1 MKRKLS
7 MLLSGFLV
15 LILVGCGGSKKYE
28 PNLAEMGMVN
38 ADEKYTNQYG
48 VRDNLNIK
56 GVTKKE
62 DIIEVKT
69 ESPIE
74 NVIYANKEH
83 LSVSIIDEEGKEY
96 SDLSV
101 VVTNNEGNAILY
113 IEGNDI
119 NKGKYLRVMP
129 YKTRD
134 GNFAEYENKWYIR
147 LGYNYY
153 PSLLFYN

>member
-28 PNLAEMGMVN
+28 PNLAEMGMVD

-48 VRDNLNIK
+48 VRDNLYIK

-129 YKTRD
+129 YKTKD
-134 GNFAEYENKWYIR
+134 GNFAEYEIK
-147 LGYNYY
+147 
-153 PSLLFYN
+153 

>member
-101 VVTNNEGNAILY
+101 VVTNNEGNTILY

-129 YKTRD
+129 YKTKD
-134 GNFAEYENKWYIR
+134 GNFAEYEIK
-147 LGYNYY
+147 
-153 PSLLFYN
+153 

>member
-7 MLLSGFLV
+7 MLLSELLV

-129 YKTRD
+129 YKTKD
-134 GNFAEYENKWYIR
+134 GNFAEYEIK
-147 LGYNYY
+147 
-153 PSLLFYN
+153 

>member
-101 VVTNNEGNAILY
+101 VVTNNEGNTILY

-134 GNFAEYENKWYIR
+134 GNFAEYEIKW
-147 LGYNYY
+147 
-153 PSLLFYN
+153 

>member
-15 LILVGCGGSKKYE
+15 LVLVGCGGSKKYE
-28 PNLAEMGMVN
+28 PNLAEMGIVN
-38 ADEKYTNQYG
+38 ADENYTNQYG

-129 YKTRD
+129 YKTKD
-134 GNFAEYENKWYIR
+134 GNFAEYEIK
-147 LGYNYY
+147 
-153 PSLLFYN
+153 

>member
-101 VVTNNEGNAILY
+101 VVTNNEVNAILY

-134 GNFAEYENKWYIR
+134 GNFAEYEIK
-147 LGYNYY
+147 
-153 PSLLFYN
+153 

>member
-28 PNLAEMGMVN
+28 PNLAEMGMVD

-48 VRDNLNIK
+48 VRDNLYIK

-119 NKGKYLRVMP
+119 NKGKYLRIMA
-129 YKTRD
+129 YKTKD
-134 GNFAEYENKWYIR
+134 GNFAEYEIKC
-147 LGYNYY
+147 
-153 PSLLFYN
+153 

>member
-56 GVTKKE
+56 GVTENE

-129 YKTRD
+129 YKTKD
-134 GNFAEYENKWYIR
+134 GNFAEYEIKW
-147 LGYNYY
+147 
-153 PSLLFYN
+153 

>member
-119 NKGKYLRVMP
+119 NNGKYLRVMP

-134 GNFAEYENKWYIR
+134 GNFAEYEIKW
-147 LGYNYY
+147 
-153 PSLLFYN
+153 

>member
-28 PNLAEMGMVN
+28 PNLAEMGMVD

-48 VRDNLNIK
+48 VRDNLYIK

-119 NKGKYLRVMP
+119 NKGKYLRIMP
-129 YKTRD
+129 YKTKD
-134 GNFAEYENKWYIR
+134 GNFAEYEIK
-147 LGYNYY
+147 
-153 PSLLFYN
+153 

>member
-62 DIIEVKT
+62 DIIEVK
-69 ESPIE
+69 
-74 NVIYANKEH
+74 
-83 LSVSIIDEEGKEY
+83 
-96 SDLSV
+96 
-101 VVTNNEGNAILY
+101 
-113 IEGNDI
+113 
-119 NKGKYLRVMP
+119 KGKYLRVMP
-129 YKTRD
+129 YKTKD
-134 GNFAEYENKWYIR
+134 GNFAEYEIK
-147 LGYNYY
+147 
-153 PSLLFYN
+153 

>member
-28 PNLAEMGMVN
+28 PNLAEMGMVD

-48 VRDNLNIK
+48 VRDNLYIK

-119 NKGKYLRVMP
+119 NKGKYLRIMP
-129 YKTRD
+129 YKTKD
-134 GNFAEYENKWYIR
+134 GKFAEYEIK
-147 LGYNYY
+147 
-153 PSLLFYN
+153 

>member
-62 DIIEVKT
+62 DIIEVKI

-129 YKTRD
+129 YKTKD
-134 GNFAEYENKWYIR
+134 GNFAEYEIK
-147 LGYNYY
+147 
-153 PSLLFYN
+153 

>member
-113 IEGNDI
+113 I
-119 NKGKYLRVMP
+119 
-129 YKTRD
+129 
-134 GNFAEYENKWYIR
+134 
-147 LGYNYY
+147 
-153 PSLLFYN
+153 

>member
-28 PNLAEMGMVN
+28 PNLAEMGMVD

-48 VRDNLNIK
+48 VRDNLYIK

-119 NKGKYLRVMP
+119 NKGKYLRIMP
-129 YKTRD
+129 YKTKD
-134 GNFAEYENKWYIR
+134 GNFAEYEIKW
-147 LGYNYY
+147 
-153 PSLLFYN
+153 

>member
-38 ADEKYTNQYG
+38 ADEKYTNHYG

-56 GVTKKE
+56 GVTQKE

-129 YKTRD
+129 YKTKD
-134 GNFAEYENKWYIR
+134 GNFAEYEIK
-147 LGYNYY
+147 
-153 PSLLFYN
+153 

>member
-101 VVTNNEGNAILY
+101 VVTNNEVNAILY

-134 GNFAEYENKWYIR
+134 GNFAEYEIKW
-147 LGYNYY
+147 
-153 PSLLFYN
+153 

>member
-101 VVTNNEGNAILY
+101 VVTNNEGNTILY

-129 YKTRD
+129 YKTKD
-134 GNFAEYENKWYIR
+134 GNFAEYEIKW
-147 LGYNYY
+147 
-153 PSLLFYN
+153 

>member
-83 LSVSIIDEEGKEY
+83 LSVSRIDEEGKEY

-129 YKTRD
+129 Y
-134 GNFAEYENKWYIR
+134 
-147 LGYNYY
+147 
-153 PSLLFYN
+153 

>member
-101 VVTNNEGNAILY
+101 VITNNEGNATLY
-113 IEGNDI
+113 VRGNDI

-129 YKTRD
+129 YKTKD
-134 GNFAEYENKWYIR
+134 GNFAEYEIK
-147 LGYNYY
+147 
-153 PSLLFYN
+153 

>member
-134 GNFAEYENKWYIR
+134 GNFAEYEIK
-147 LGYNYY
+147 
-153 PSLLFYN
+153 